1 MEEALEDQSVK
12 AFNPPK
18 GVIGVYINPKT
29 GKLASD
35 DCPVKRFAYFVR
47 GTEPTEYCTEH
58 LEHGK
63 QSEPAKAPK
72 NQDETWYKKVLRW
85 WD

>member
-1 MEEALEDQSVK
+1 
-12 AFNPPK
+12 
-18 GVIGVYINPKT
+18 VIGVYINPKT

-35 DCPVKRFAYFVR
+35 DCPVKRFAYFIK

-58 LEHGK
+58 VEHGK
-63 QSEPAKAPK
+63 QLPVKEKQK
-72 NQDETWYKKVLRW
+72 QEKTWYKKVLRW